1 MLVTW
6 GLEASSDAAAATSNE
21 VALQFVTQV
30 AARLKPSRSQATAL
44 AQGRPSRVGCCFFI
58 QCALRQLRKSLV
70 RVLLLGQCPIKQ
82 LDRTCPT
89 KLLCPRLQRSV
100 LRNLVMLDNL
110 RSRYNR
116 GISRR
121 RALELRCYFQA
132 LSDEAL
138 DSFTGL
144 GAR

>member
-1 MLVTW
+1 M
-6 GLEASSDAAAATSNE
+6 
-21 VALQFVTQV
+21 
-30 AARLKPSRSQATAL
+30 ARARCRQAQAFPLADQPHWLK
-44 AQGRPSRVGCCFFI
+44 GEPSRVGCCFFI
-58 QCALRQLRKSLV
+58 QCALRQLRKGLF

-144 GAR
+144 GARYLSIIAKTSSNRVM